1 MIKKILRY
9 DLQLGDEVA
18 LQLPRGAEVLT
29 AQVQGGR
36 PVLWALVDPDE
47 PRVLRRFQL
56 HKTGE
61 PAPGFLGGERHLAT
75 LQVGEDAY
83 HLFEAVQ

>member
-9 DLQLGDEVA
+9 DLVLEDETT
-18 LQLPRGAEVLT
+18 LQLPRGAAVLT

-36 PVLWALVDPDE
+36 PVLWALVDPNE
-47 PRVLRRFQL
+47 PKVLRKFQL
-56 HKTGE
+56 HRTGA
-61 PAPGFLGGERHLAT
+61 PAPGFLDGERHLAT
-75 LQVGEDAY
+75 LQLGDDAY